1 MSLYSERLARLKRE
15 IQSNQSSRKKKR
27 WKPNQ
32 KIMIDFIN
40 GVTDK
45 AVFLVKG
52 KILVLKQGN
61 KEFGFEKIV
70 LKHYNKNDLS
80 ALDIVNIAEVF
91 ERGITLNE
99 EGVSNSD
106 NTVYSHIKDG
116 KKRLLVTGEN
126 ELGEIVVSY
135 YRKT

>member
-1 MSLYSERLARLKRE
+1 MSIYSEQLAKLKKE
-15 IQSNQSSRKKKR
+15 IKDIESNRKKKR

-40 GVTDK
+40 GVTEK
-45 AVFLVKG
+45 AIFSVKG
-52 KILVLKQGN
+52 KVLVLETGHAG
-61 KEFGFEKIV
+61 FGFKKIV
-70 LKHYNKNDLS
+70 LKHYNSNDLS

-99 EGVSNSD
+99 EGVSDND
-106 NTVYSHIKDG
+106 NTVYSHIKDS

-126 ELGEIVVSY
+126 LLGEIVVSY